1 MTMRTRI
8 TRSIGGAVAL
18 GLAVIITASPAA
30 AVTVLTF
37 EGLQNLESIGGF
49 YNGEQADGG
58 LGSGPGPNFG
68 ITFSR
73 NALSIIDSDAG
84 GTGNIGGEPSPSSVL
99 FFLSG
104 AAATM
109 NVPAGFDTG
118 FSFYYSAV
126 NVPGLINV
134 WDGVDSTGNLLASLV
149 LPVTPLSGAPDPTGA
164 YSPFLPIG
172 VSFDGIARSVDF
184 GGTVDQIAFD
194 DITLGAATPGL
205 DLAVAERAV
214 PEPGSLI
221 LLAAGALG
229 AHALRRRGRRR

>member
-1 MTMRTRI
+1 MTTWIERA
-8 TRSIGGAVAL
+8 IGGAIAVAL
-18 GLAVIITASPAA
+18 AVASTASPAT

-37 EGLQNLESIGGF
+37 EGLQNLESIGGY
-49 YNGEQADGG
+49 YNGEPANG
-58 LGSGPGPNFG
+58 GSGPGPTWG

-73 NALSIIDSDAG
+73 NALAIIDSDAG
-84 GTGNIGGEPSPSSVL
+84 GTGNIGGEPSPSTVL

-126 NVPGLINV
+126 NEPGVIKV
-134 WDGVDSTGNLLASLV
+134 WDGLDSTGNLLASLV
-149 LPVTPLSGAPDPTGA
+149 LPVTPLFGAPDPTGA
-164 YSPFLPIG
+164 YSPFIPIG
-172 VSFDGIARSVDF
+172 VGFDGVARSVDF

-194 DITLGAATPGL
+194 DITLGSDTPILNLAA
-205 DLAVAERAV
+205 AERAV

-229 AHALRRRGRRR
+229 AGALRRLGRRV